1 MTDESRL
8 YHDLVDLWPL
18 VSGPENYDEEFATF
32 RARFERHGLES
43 GARILHLGSGGG
55 SIDFHLKSLYDVT
68 GVDVSAD
75 MVAHA
80 RVVNPGVIYVE
91 GDIRD
96 VRLGRTFDAVLVHD
110 AISYMTSVEELEA
123 VYRTAAAHLEVGG
136 LMVALPE
143 ELRSRAGRIPPDVE
157 MHEDGDRQVA
167 IIQTSHDED
176 PADHRTETTFVFV
189 IREGDRMRIEVDRH
203 VSGVFTL
210 DEFLDAMRA
219 AGFDPRA
226 EPWELSDWGD
236 TPPMPL
242 VTAVRVH

>member
-1 MTDESRL
+1 MPGESRL

-18 VSGPENYDEEFATF
+18 VSGPEHYGEEFATF
-32 RARFERHGLES
+32 RTRFERHGLGP

-55 SIDFHLKSLYDVT
+55 SVDFHLKSLYDVT

-75 MVAHA
+75 MIAHA
-80 RVVNPGVIYVE
+80 RTVNPEVTYIE

-110 AISYMTSVEELEA
+110 AIAYMTSIEELEA
-123 VYRTAAAHLEVGG
+123 VYRTAAAHLEIGG
-136 LMVALPE
+136 LMIALPE
-143 ELRSRAGRIPPDVE
+143 ELRSRAGRLPPSIE
-157 MHEDGDRQVA
+157 LHEDGDRQVA
-167 IIQTSHDED
+167 IVHTAHDED
-176 PADHRTETTFVFV
+176 PADHRIETTFVFV

-203 VSGVFTL
+203 VNGVFTL
-210 DEFLDAMRA
+210 DEFLDAMRV

-242 VTAVRVH
+242 VTAVRIN